1 MITSN
6 YFNNG
11 LIPAKNPS
19 DLKNDNSSELYSTAD
34 SQWFQR
40 HLIDNEPT
48 QEMKVDFI
56 SEYTTLHSKIPVEFD
71 KARKAPTP
79 ENFSNLN
86 TLLSEQIL
94 NNMMISKVTGK
105 LVHAVERLTNMQ

>member
-6 YFNNG
+6 NFNNG
-11 LIPAKNPS
+11 LIPASNHS
-19 DLKNDNSSELYSTAD
+19 YLKNENSGELISTAD

-40 HLIDNEPT
+40 HLIDNEIT
-48 QEMKVDFI
+48 QEVDFI
-56 SEYTTLHSKIPVEFD
+56 SEDTALHSKIPIEFD
-71 KARKAPTP
+71 MARKAPTP